1 MSDDKQEIDGGGVSA
16 PDMSPEEIAVEL
28 AAVTAEADGG
38 SEPQRESGDSA
49 AGETR
54 PSSNLSA
61 EAANVPAG
69 STPATSEQDPCPDPG
84 NAAMPEADPAA
95 ALDRI
100 DADLAELE
108 SLLAQTASD
117 STSIPAGI
125 AQAPPPSPEPREP
138 LETTAE
144 WDEAP
149 EPVSTGRTEAAPAE
163 KPEQDV
169 PDVPP
174 AQQESANPGGTD
186 DALLKGGSLPEPL
199 EAAETASRTDSQ
211 PVAETADEQ
220 TITTAVAPSDNNLL
234 NIFLHTVSRVFVDLL
249 ILIDKPVAGLGPRCR
264 TVVGLAAI
272 ATCLV
277 AVVTWVAGC

>member
-1 MSDDKQEIDGGGVSA
+1 MSDDKQEIDGGGVA
-16 PDMSPEEIAVEL
+16 ATDMSPEEIAVKL
-28 AAVTAEADGG
+28 AAVTADADGK

-54 PSSNLSA
+54 PSSNFSA
-61 EAANVPAG
+61 EAANIPAG
-69 STPATSEQDPCPDPG
+69 STPETSEQDFCPDPG
-84 NAAMPEADPAA
+84 NATMPEADPAV

-108 SLLAQTASD
+108 SLLAQTSPD
-117 STSIPAGI
+117 GTSIPAGI
-125 AQAPPPSPEPREP
+125 AQAPPPSPQPREP
-138 LETTAE
+138 PEATAE

-149 EPVSTGRTEAAPAE
+149 QPISTGGAEASPGE

-186 DALLKGGSLPEPL
+186 DVLLDGGLLPEPL
-199 EAAETASRTDSQ
+199 EAANTASRTDSQ
-211 PVAETADEQ
+211 PVAETAQ
-220 TITTAVAPSDNNLL
+220 KTLTTVVAPSDSHPL
-234 NIFLHTVSRVFVDLL
+234 NILLHTVSRVLLNLL
-249 ILIDKPVAGLGPRCR
+249 ILVDKPIAGLSPRCR

-272 ATCLV
+272 ATFLV
-277 AVVTWVAGC
+277 AVATWVVGC